1 MVEDGFKIL
10 QTEQE
15 GGSVIKHFS
24 GEINVIRVPVEKI
37 QANPYQPR
45 KDFEPEA
52 LEDLA
57 ASIAEYGVLQ
67 PLLVARG
74 NDDNFLLIAGERRL
88 RASKMAGLLDV
99 PVIVSSYTEQQIA
112 EIDGPKEALQL
123 PVKAE
128 EGQKRQHEQHA
139 PAEGDA
145 GDLYGIAAP
154 HAHDARETGIKGPH
168 KGRAHGQNVA
178 HGIQGKL
185 RTVEGNEADA
195 RHGDDEPQIEA
206 QTEPFLSPQHETGHQ
221 GGEHGRCRE
230 NDGHVGS
237 HGMGEGDIFQKI
249 IKTDTRKPG
258 GGRSQVTARRHA
270 RQGAGTGRIQRTKGH
285 GEAQK
290 QNFHGLEVHK
300 QHLGAHKGDAPYENS
315 EKGQGV
321 TGTYAGNIH
330 DGTRQSLLW

>member
-112 EIDGPKEALQL
+112 EIALIENLQREDLHFLEEAEGYEKLMTQFNLTQEAMAVRVGKKQSTIANKLRLLNLPLEIRNALKEAQLTERHGRALLKLKNSELQEQVL
-123 PVKAE
+123 KQIIKNGWNVKQTE
-128 EGQKRQHEQHA
+128 EHIDKLLDEAAPKQKKRLVIVNDVRIYLNSVKKIVSTIN
-139 PAEGDA
+139 DA
-145 GDLYGIAAP
+145 GIPAQ
-154 HAHDARETGIKGPH
+154 IK
-168 KGRAHGQNVA
+168 QE
-178 HGIQGKL
+178 L
-185 RTVEGNEADA
+185 D
-195 RHGDDEPQIEA
+195 GDDVVVTLRIKNTKKPQIA
-206 QTEPFLSPQHETGHQ
+206 S
-221 GGEHGRCRE
+221 
-230 NDGHVGS
+230 N
-237 HGMGEGDIFQKI
+237 QK
-249 IKTDTRKPG
+249 
-258 GGRSQVTARRHA
+258 
-270 RQGAGTGRIQRTKGH
+270 
-285 GEAQK
+285 
-290 QNFHGLEVHK
+290 N
-300 QHLGAHKGDAPYENS
+300 
-315 EKGQGV
+315 
-321 TGTYAGNIH
+321 
-330 DGTRQSLLW
+330 

>member
-24 GEINVIRVPVEKI
+24 GEINVIRVPVKKI

-112 EIDGPKEALQL
+112 EIALIENLQREDLHFLEEAEGYEKLMTQFNLTQEAMAVRVGKKQSTIANKLRLLNLPLEIRNVLKEAQLTERHGRALLKLKNGELQEQVL
-123 PVKAE
+123 KQIIKNGWNVKQTE
-128 EGQKRQHEQHA
+128 EHIAKILDEAAPKQKKRLVIVNDVRIYLNSVKKIVSTIN
-139 PAEGDA
+139 DA
-145 GDLYGIAAP
+145 GIPAQ
-154 HAHDARETGIKGPH
+154 IK
-168 KGRAHGQNVA
+168 QE
-178 HGIQGKL
+178 L
-185 RTVEGNEADA
+185 D
-195 RHGDDEPQIEA
+195 GDDVVVTLRIKNTKKPQIA
-206 QTEPFLSPQHETGHQ
+206 S
-221 GGEHGRCRE
+221 
-230 NDGHVGS
+230 N
-237 HGMGEGDIFQKI
+237 QK
-249 IKTDTRKPG
+249 
-258 GGRSQVTARRHA
+258 
-270 RQGAGTGRIQRTKGH
+270 
-285 GEAQK
+285 
-290 QNFHGLEVHK
+290 N
-300 QHLGAHKGDAPYENS
+300 
-315 EKGQGV
+315 
-321 TGTYAGNIH
+321 
-330 DGTRQSLLW
+330 

>member
-112 EIDGPKEALQL
+112 EIALIENLQREDLHFLEEAEGYEKLMTQFNLTQEAMAVRVGKKQSTIANKLRLLNLPLEIRNALKEAQLTERHGRALLKLKNSELQEQVL
-123 PVKAE
+123 KQIIKNGWNVKQTE
-128 EGQKRQHEQHA
+128 EHIAKLLDEAAPKQKKRLVIVNDVRIYLNSVKKIVSTIN
-139 PAEGDA
+139 DA
-145 GDLYGIAAP
+145 GIPAQ
-154 HAHDARETGIKGPH
+154 IK
-168 KGRAHGQNVA
+168 Q
-178 HGIQGKL
+178 
-185 RTVEGNEADA
+185 EMD
-195 RHGDDEPQIEA
+195 GDDVVVTLRIKNTKKPQIA
-206 QTEPFLSPQHETGHQ
+206 S
-221 GGEHGRCRE
+221 
-230 NDGHVGS
+230 N
-237 HGMGEGDIFQKI
+237 QK
-249 IKTDTRKPG
+249 
-258 GGRSQVTARRHA
+258 
-270 RQGAGTGRIQRTKGH
+270 
-285 GEAQK
+285 
-290 QNFHGLEVHK
+290 N
-300 QHLGAHKGDAPYENS
+300 
-315 EKGQGV
+315 
-321 TGTYAGNIH
+321 
-330 DGTRQSLLW
+330 

>member
-112 EIDGPKEALQL
+112 EIALIENLQREDLHFLEEAEGYEKLMTQFNLTQEAMAVRVGKKQSTIANKLRLLNLPLEIRNALKEAQLTERHGRALLKLKNSELQEQVL
-123 PVKAE
+123 KQIIKNGWNVKQTE
-128 EGQKRQHEQHA
+128 EHIAKLLDEVAPKQKKRLVIVNDVRIYLNSVKKIVSTIN
-139 PAEGDA
+139 DA
-145 GDLYGIAAP
+145 GIPAQ
-154 HAHDARETGIKGPH
+154 IK
-168 KGRAHGQNVA
+168 Q
-178 HGIQGKL
+178 
-185 RTVEGNEADA
+185 EMD
-195 RHGDDEPQIEA
+195 GDDVVVTLRIKNTKKPQIA
-206 QTEPFLSPQHETGHQ
+206 S
-221 GGEHGRCRE
+221 
-230 NDGHVGS
+230 N
-237 HGMGEGDIFQKI
+237 QK
-249 IKTDTRKPG
+249 
-258 GGRSQVTARRHA
+258 
-270 RQGAGTGRIQRTKGH
+270 
-285 GEAQK
+285 
-290 QNFHGLEVHK
+290 N
-300 QHLGAHKGDAPYENS
+300 
-315 EKGQGV
+315 
-321 TGTYAGNIH
+321 
-330 DGTRQSLLW
+330 

>member
-112 EIDGPKEALQL
+112 EIALIENLQREDLHFLEEAEGYEKLMTQFNLTQEAMAVRVGKKQSTIANKLRLLNLPLEIRNALKEAQLTERHGRALLKLKNSELQEQVL
-123 PVKAE
+123 KQIIKNGWNVKQTE
-128 EGQKRQHEQHA
+128 EHIAKLLDEAAPKQKKRLVIVNDVRIYLNSVKKIVSTIN
-139 PAEGDA
+139 DA
-145 GDLYGIAAP
+145 GIPAQ
-154 HAHDARETGIKGPH
+154 IK
-168 KGRAHGQNVA
+168 QE
-178 HGIQGKL
+178 L
-185 RTVEGNEADA
+185 D
-195 RHGDDEPQIEA
+195 GDDVVVTLRIKNTKKSQIA
-206 QTEPFLSPQHETGHQ
+206 S
-221 GGEHGRCRE
+221 
-230 NDGHVGS
+230 N
-237 HGMGEGDIFQKI
+237 QK
-249 IKTDTRKPG
+249 
-258 GGRSQVTARRHA
+258 
-270 RQGAGTGRIQRTKGH
+270 
-285 GEAQK
+285 
-290 QNFHGLEVHK
+290 N
-300 QHLGAHKGDAPYENS
+300 
-315 EKGQGV
+315 
-321 TGTYAGNIH
+321 
-330 DGTRQSLLW
+330 

>member
-45 KDFEPEA
+45 KDFESEA

-112 EIDGPKEALQL
+112 EIALIENLQREDLHFLEEAEGYEKLMTQFNLTQEAMAVRVGKKQSTIANKLRLLNLPLEIRNALKEAQLTERHGRALLKLKNSELQEQVL
-123 PVKAE
+123 KQIIRNGWNVKQTE
-128 EGQKRQHEQHA
+128 EHIAKLLDEAAPKQKKRLVIVNDVRIYLNSVKKIVSTIN
-139 PAEGDA
+139 DA
-145 GDLYGIAAP
+145 GIPAQ
-154 HAHDARETGIKGPH
+154 IK
-168 KGRAHGQNVA
+168 QE
-178 HGIQGKL
+178 L
-185 RTVEGNEADA
+185 D
-195 RHGDDEPQIEA
+195 GDDVVVTLRIKNTKKPQIA
-206 QTEPFLSPQHETGHQ
+206 ST
-221 GGEHGRCRE
+221 
-230 NDGHVGS
+230 
-237 HGMGEGDIFQKI
+237 QK
-249 IKTDTRKPG
+249 
-258 GGRSQVTARRHA
+258 
-270 RQGAGTGRIQRTKGH
+270 
-285 GEAQK
+285 
-290 QNFHGLEVHK
+290 N
-300 QHLGAHKGDAPYENS
+300 
-315 EKGQGV
+315 
-321 TGTYAGNIH
+321 
-330 DGTRQSLLW
+330 

>member
-112 EIDGPKEALQL
+112 EIALIENLQREDLHFLEEAEGYEKLMTQFNLTQEAMAVRVGKKQSTIANKLRLLNLPLEIRNALKEAQLTERHGRALLKLKNSELQEQVL
-123 PVKAE
+123 KQIIKNGWNVKQTE
-128 EGQKRQHEQHA
+128 EHIAKLLDEAAPKQKKRLVIVNDVRIYLNSVKKIVSTIN
-139 PAEGDA
+139 DA
-145 GDLYGIAAP
+145 GIPAQ
-154 HAHDARETGIKGPH
+154 IK
-168 KGRAHGQNVA
+168 QE
-178 HGIQGKL
+178 L
-185 RTVEGNEADA
+185 D
-195 RHGDDEPQIEA
+195 GDDVVVTLRIKNTKKPQIA
-206 QTEPFLSPQHETGHQ
+206 S
-221 GGEHGRCRE
+221 
-230 NDGHVGS
+230 N
-237 HGMGEGDIFQKI
+237 QK
-249 IKTDTRKPG
+249 K
-258 GGRSQVTARRHA
+258 
-270 RQGAGTGRIQRTKGH
+270 
-285 GEAQK
+285 
-290 QNFHGLEVHK
+290 
-300 QHLGAHKGDAPYENS
+300 
-315 EKGQGV
+315 
-321 TGTYAGNIH
+321 
-330 DGTRQSLLW
+330 

>member
-112 EIDGPKEALQL
+112 EIALIENLQREDLHFLEEAEGYEKLMTQFNLTQEAMAVRVGKKQSTIANKLRLLNLPLEIRNVLKEAQLTERHGRALLKLKNSELQEQVL
-123 PVKAE
+123 KQIIKNGWNVKQTE
-128 EGQKRQHEQHA
+128 EHIAKLLDEAAPKQKKRLVIVNDVRIYLNSVKKIVSTIN
-139 PAEGDA
+139 DA
-145 GDLYGIAAP
+145 GIPAQ
-154 HAHDARETGIKGPH
+154 IK
-168 KGRAHGQNVA
+168 QE
-178 HGIQGKL
+178 L
-185 RTVEGNEADA
+185 D
-195 RHGDDEPQIEA
+195 GDDVVVTLRIKNTKKPQIA
-206 QTEPFLSPQHETGHQ
+206 S
-221 GGEHGRCRE
+221 
-230 NDGHVGS
+230 N
-237 HGMGEGDIFQKI
+237 QK
-249 IKTDTRKPG
+249 
-258 GGRSQVTARRHA
+258 
-270 RQGAGTGRIQRTKGH
+270 
-285 GEAQK
+285 
-290 QNFHGLEVHK
+290 N
-300 QHLGAHKGDAPYENS
+300 
-315 EKGQGV
+315 
-321 TGTYAGNIH
+321 
-330 DGTRQSLLW
+330 